1 VFVFNSRNERG
12 DRITDFAVAEDT
24 LLVSASGFAGR
35 LTPGETLRVGQFRL
49 GVAATDSSDRFIY
62 NENTGAIFFDSD
74 GLGGAAQI
82 QIATLARGL
91 AITNENILVTA

>member
-1 VFVFNSRNERG
+1 LG
-12 DRITDFAVAEDT
+12 
-24 LLVSASGFAGR
+24 GR

-74 GLGGAAQI
+74 GLGGAAPI
-82 QIATLARGL
+82 QIATLAREL
-91 AITNENILVTA
+91 AITNENIFVTA